1 MAKFLYKAKRGVDE
15 LLEGEIEASS
25 QEDAMD
31 KILQKGLFP
40 VELRQEVYIQASHP
54 SKVSSFSFKRW
65 LSKRKVSSKEVLIFT
80 QKLAT
85 LTNARVELFT
95 GLKILYDQTEESLL
109 KEVILQ
115 IYHLTKEGK
124 SFSQSL
130 QHFPSIFSSF
140 YINIVKAG
148 EASGRLDIA
157 LQQIGEFLYKQ
168 NQLKNKVKVALAYP
182 ALLSA
187 VGIASIFI
195 LINFVIPKL
204 SVLLEGLGKELPLI
218 TRVILFISKA
228 SFKMSMWVIPVIFL
242 MIVLLLWL
250 RGPSFFKG
258 IAKKMGVRIPL
269 VRKIFLNQEF
279 AHFSRS
285 LGLLVKSGV
294 PAITSLEI
302 SIANIEDEELKRQLG
317 KVCDMVAHGETISES
332 MEKVTKVP
340 VFFIK
345 MIAIGEASGRLV
357 EVLESVSNSYSQEVE
372 SDIALVSSLLEPFLI
387 LFLGLILGTIIFSII
402 LPIFQITQ
410 FVQ

>member
-1 MAKFLYKAKRGVDE
+1 
-15 LLEGEIEASS
+15 
-25 QEDAMD
+25 
-31 KILQKGLFP
+31 
-40 VELRQEVYIQASHP
+40 
-54 SKVSSFSFKRW
+54 
-65 LSKRKVSSKEVLIFT
+65 
-80 QKLAT
+80 
-85 LTNARVELFT
+85 
-95 GLKILYDQTEESLL
+95 
-109 KEVILQ
+109 
-115 IYHLTKEGK
+115 
-124 SFSQSL
+124 
-130 QHFPSIFSSF
+130 
-140 YINIVKAG
+140 
-148 EASGRLDIA
+148 
-157 LQQIGEFLYKQ
+157 
-168 NQLKNKVKVALAYP
+168 
-182 ALLSA
+182 
-187 VGIASIFI
+187 
-195 LINFVIPKL
+195 
-204 SVLLEGLGKELPLI
+204 
-218 TRVILFISKA
+218 
-228 SFKMSMWVIPVIFL
+228 MWVIPVIFL